1 VRDNLVARA
10 EHKTGLDLRPTFADS
25 FFMRLGFL
33 LLLMASAVPAGAP
46 AQTPAKTDTARLVS
60 LEVTGSQRFTSSD
73 IAKVVPL
80 QIGAATTKDDLQE
93 AADRLAQLGL
103 FATVQYRFTSV
114 ESGLKVEYQVTDT
127 PAVPASF
134 DNFPWFTDDELDAAV
149 KTSVVLFDGN
159 APEGGAI
166 LDGISKALETLIAT
180 RGVHAPVSHTLV
192 NVPGSEQRIQLF
204 RIEGPVL
211 KIQSVQFSDDLAKN
225 DRAIQQSLA
234 NLLGKPFSRRTFD
247 LFEYEQVRPVY
258 LTHAF
263 LGVKFGRPLPRFAGN
278 PNQPL
283 PDTVVV
289 LAPINPGPVY
299 VWGGADWMG
308 NRAIP
313 TDELAKL
320 IELKPGETADGIKL
334 EKTWQHI
341 RDAYGRRGYLDLI
354 VNPVPLFDDNS
365 ARVSYSVS
373 ITEGPQYRMGNLV
386 LTGLSYEGEKRIRA
400 AWKIPTGA
408 VFDKEFYEEFLE
420 SGAKH
425 AFQGLPVH
433 YEKIGHF
440 LQQDPATGKV
450 DVMLDFQ

>member
-1 VRDNLVARA
+1 VRDNLLPRARR
-10 EHKTGLDLRPTFADS
+10 KTGVDLRPSFPDS

-33 LLLMASAVPAGAP
+33 LLLMASAVPARTLV
-46 AQTPAKTDTARLVS
+46 QTSARMDTARLVS
-60 LEVTGSQRFTSSD
+60 LEVTGSRRFASSD

-80 QIGAATTKDDLQE
+80 QIGTATTKDDLQA

-114 ESGLKVEYQVTDT
+114 ESGVKVEYQVTDA
-127 PAVPASF
+127 PAVRVSF

-149 KTSVVLFDGN
+149 KSSVVLFDGT
-159 APEGGAI
+159 APEAGEI
-166 LDGISKALETLIAT
+166 LDAMSKALETLIAT
-180 RGVHAPVSHTLV
+180 RGVHAAVSHTFV
-192 NVPGSEQRIQLF
+192 NVTGSEERIQLF

-211 KIQSVQFSDDLAKN
+211 KIQSVEFSDDLAKN

-234 NLLGKPFSRRTFD
+234 NLVGKPFSRRMFG

-258 LTHAF
+258 LAHAF

-283 PDTVVV
+283 PNAVVV
-289 LAPINPGPVY
+289 LAPINPGPAY
-299 VWGGADWMG
+299 VWGGASWTG
-308 NRAIP
+308 NRTIP

-334 EKTWQHI
+334 EETWQHI

-354 VNPVPLFDDNS
+354 VNPVPLLDDNS

-400 AWKIPTGA
+400 AWKIPAGA
-408 VFDKEFYEEFLE
+408 FFDKEFYEEFLE
-420 SGAKH
+420 SGVKR